1 MIGAE
6 VAQGGMRRAAGDPLL
21 RARDEKLESLK
32 AVAGK
37 LAHDFNNFLVP
48 QFGYVALLKEE
59 MPGEAGSAQYLSAM
73 ETATKRTEHYIESI
87 LLAMRPERQLSP
99 SEFSLDAVLND
110 ALTRWSAEAPPG
122 MMVEVK
128 SAVEPCTI
136 VGDEKHWRNAVGQ
149 LLGNARYALATGGR
163 LEVELARKQLSPEEI
178 VRLGLNTDDVY
189 TLTVRDTG
197 FGMSSGVAQRAFEP
211 FFTTR
216 TQIKAP
222 GLGLTIVHSVAL
234 VHGGQVELRSA
245 EEQGTTVTV
254 WIPVNGFD
262 ARRAMGSGR
271 TGRTGAGE
279 KKKVLLIEDDP
290 LVKEVL
296 RDWLGRMGLEVHIA
310 GAPEEADRMMK
321 TWGAELSL
329 VITETDLRGGKGE
342 EIYARL
348 AEVNEGLPWIFLA
361 GKRKPQIPEG
371 VEERAL
377 APLVMQKPV
386 TLRTLKEVVRRHV
399 GV

>member
-1 MIGAE
+1 
-6 VAQGGMRRAAGDPLL
+6 LL

-59 MPGEAGSAQYLSAM
+59 MPGESGSAQYLGAM

-128 SAVEPCTI
+128 SEIEPCSI
-136 VGDEKHWRNAVGQ
+136 MGDEKHWRNAVGQ

-163 LEVELARKQLSPEEI
+163 LEVELARKQLSPEEL

-189 TLTVRDTG
+189 GLTVRDSG
-197 FGMSSGVAQRAFEP
+197 FGMSSSVAQRAFEP

-271 TGRTGAGE
+271 TGRAG
-279 KKKVLLIEDDP
+279 
-290 LVKEVL
+290 
-296 RDWLGRMGLEVHIA
+296 GGLEVHIA
-310 GAPEEADRMMK
+310 SAPEEADRMMK

-329 VITETDLRGGKGE
+329 VITETDLRGAKGE
-342 EIYARL
+342 EIFARL

-361 GKRKPQIPEG
+361 GKRKPRIPEG
-371 VEERAL
+371 AEDRAL

>member
-1 MIGAE
+1 MTGAE
-6 VAQGGMRRAAGDPLL
+6 VSTGGMRRAAGDPLL
-21 RARDEKLESLK
+21 RARDERLESLK

-59 MPGEAGSAQYLSAM
+59 MPGESGSAQYLSAM
-73 ETATKRTEHYIESI
+73 ETATKRTESYIESI
-87 LLAMRPERQLSP
+87 LLAMRPERQLSVE
-99 SEFSLDAVLND
+99 EFSLDAVVND
-110 ALTRWSAEAPPG
+110 ALARWSAEAAPG

-128 SAVEPCTI
+128 HTVEPCTI
-136 VGDEKHWRNAVGQ
+136 TGDAKHWRNAVGQ

-163 LEVELARKQLSPEEI
+163 LEVELARKQLPGEEI

-189 TLTVRDTG
+189 GLTVRDSG
-197 FGMSSGVAQRAFEP
+197 FGMSSSVAQRAFEP

-222 GLGLTIVHSVAL
+222 GLGLTIVHSVAQ

-254 WIPVNGFD
+254 WIPANGFD
-262 ARRAMGSGR
+262 ARQVTGSGR
-271 TGRTGAGE
+271 AARPGPGV

-342 EIYARL
+342 ELYARL

-361 GKRKPQIPEG
+361 GKRKPEIPEG
-371 VEERAL
+371 VAEGTL
-377 APLVMQKPV
+377 APLIMQKPV
-386 TLRTLKEVVRRHV
+386 TLRTLAEVVRRHAA
-399 GV
+399 G

>member
-1 MIGAE
+1 MIAAD
-6 VAQGGMRRAAGDPLL
+6 VALGGMRRMAGDPSL

-59 MPGEAGSAQYLSAM
+59 LPGNSESTEYLTAM
-73 ETATKRTEHYIESI
+73 ETATKRTEGYIDSI
-87 LLAMRPERQLSP
+87 LVAMRPERQFSP
-99 SEFSLDAVLND
+99 SEFSLDALLTE
-110 ALTRWSAEAPPG
+110 ALARWSAEAPPG
-122 MMVEVK
+122 LMVEVK
-128 SAVEPCTI
+128 QEIEPCTM
-136 VGDEKHWRNAVGQ
+136 VGDERHWRNAVGQ
-149 LLGNARYALATGGR
+149 LLANARYALATGGR
-163 LEVELARKQLSPEEI
+163 LEVELARKSLSPEEV
-178 VRLGLNTDDVY
+178 VRLGLNTDEVFA
-189 TLTVRDTG
+189 LTVRDSG
-197 FGMSSGVAQRAFEP
+197 FGMSGSVAQRAFEP

-234 VHGGQVELRSA
+234 IHGGQVELHTA

-254 WIPVNGFD
+254 WIPASGFSGMR
-262 ARRAMGSGR
+262 APPSGRRA
-271 TGRTGAGE
+271 GAGTAVR
-279 KKKVLLIEDDP
+279 KRVLLIEDDL

-296 RDWLGRMGLEVHIA
+296 RDWLGRMGLDVQIA
-310 GAPEEADRMMK
+310 GGPEEADKALNGRPK
-321 TWGAELSL
+321 DLCL

-348 AEVNEGLPWIFLA
+348 AETNPSVPWLFLA
-361 GKRKPQIPEG
+361 GKRKPEIPPGAEDG
-371 VEERAL
+371 TP

-386 TLRTLKEVVRRHV
+386 TLRTLAEVVRRHAAR
-399 GV
+399 